1 MLTTE
6 QNSEWHQEGNVAVHT
21 QLVTEAMANYLDE
34 RAFNKE
40 SEYYLLMMAAAICHD
55 IGKVTTTKFNEKTN
69 HVNFCN

>member
-40 SEYYLLMMAAAICHD
+40 SDFPFKEGFTIRDSYSPSPLISPTQ
-55 IGKVTTTKFNEKTN
+55 VQ
-69 HVNFCN
+69 VPS